1 MKAVTLN
8 VEQIRELATF
18 TGLSV
23 EVPEGLETDTRWNIT
38 PGHIPGFETDT
49 GERVPDYDGLIVYTR
64 DLPEDQSGVLAL
76 EAQGMQGA
84 D

>member
-49 GERVPDYDGLIVYTR
+49 GERVPDYDGLIAYTR

-76 EAQGMQGA
+76 EAHGA
-84 D
+84 QDAG

>member
-38 PGHIPGFETDT
+38 PGHIPEFETDS
-49 GERVPDYDGLIVYTR
+49 GEHFPDYDGLIAYTR

-76 EAQGMQGA
+76 ESHGA
-84 D
+84 LTTD

>member
-1 MKAVTLN
+1 MEAVTLN

-18 TGLSV
+18 VGLSV
-23 EVPEGLETDTRWNIT
+23 EVPDGLETDTRWSIP
-38 PGHIPGFETDT
+38 PGCIPGFETDT
-49 GERVPDYDGLIVYTR
+49 GENFPGYNGLIAYTR

-76 EAQGMQGA
+76 ETTGMQGT